1 MMSENTKKNNPQQ
14 QLQEMFSEMVNQ
26 TSSMLSPGDPLGA
39 MKPMQQVAEAWTKN
53 PQQFSEAMQ
62 SWTQQIGEMN
72 TRIWQDY
79 LDSQNKDK
87 SADAKSKLEELPYFK
102 WIREYHQTYTKWME
116 QQISE
121 TSGVSEKVKEDA
133 TFWSKQMLSAL
144 SPNNYFWT
152 NPAAINE
159 FIETKGESLRTGLQN
174 WMNDQQRDGLPEMI
188 DKTKFEVGGNLANT
202 PGKVIFRNEL
212 IELIQYAPMTDE
224 VHEIPVVIVPPWI
237 NKYYILDLKP
247 KKSFILNLVSQGYTV
262 FVISWKNPTKE
273 MRNTSMDDYLTQGP
287 LEAIEVAKNITKA
300 KQVHAV
306 GYCIGGT
313 LLASAMAWLNH
324 PDNSKGMTVKDWT
337 LLVTLVDFERPGEL
351 GSFINEDSMKYLEEE
366 MSKQGYL
373 DGSQMGNTMRMLRPD
388 GLIWHYFVNNYLFGK
403 QPPPIDL
410 LYWNDDATRM
420 PEKMQTFYLREYYVN
435 NRLRLP
441 DDLEL
446 AGHPIDLRR
455 IKQPLYCV
463 AAAEDHITPWEQVY
477 QINSLVKGPV
487 RFALTTAGHIAGV
500 VNPPVDPPKRSFWVG
515 KGNAALEPDA
525 WKENIKEK
533 PGTWWQDWTNWLSK
547 RCGKMVPPPKMGSSK
562 YPPLADA
569 PGTYVMEA

>member
-1 MMSENTKKNNPQQ
+1 
-14 QLQEMFSEMVNQ
+14 
-26 TSSMLSPGDPLGA
+26 
-39 MKPMQQVAEAWTKN
+39 
-53 PQQFSEAMQ
+53 
-62 SWTQQIGEMN
+62 
-72 TRIWQDY
+72 
-79 LDSQNKDK
+79 
-87 SADAKSKLEELPYFK
+87 
-102 WIREYHQTYTKWME
+102 
-116 QQISE
+116 
-121 TSGVSEKVKEDA
+121 
-133 TFWSKQMLSAL
+133 
-144 SPNNYFWT
+144 
-152 NPAAINE
+152 
-159 FIETKGESLRTGLQN
+159 
-174 WMNDQQRDGLPEMI
+174 
-188 DKTKFEVGGNLANT
+188 
-202 PGKVIFRNEL
+202 
-212 IELIQYAPMTDE
+212 
-224 VHEIPVVIVPPWI
+224 
-237 NKYYILDLKP
+237 
-247 KKSFILNLVSQGYTV
+247 
-262 FVISWKNPTKE
+262 
-273 MRNTSMDDYLTQGP
+273 
-287 LEAIEVAKNITKA
+287 
-300 KQVHAV
+300 
-306 GYCIGGT
+306 
-313 LLASAMAWLNH
+313 
-324 PDNSKGMTVKDWT
+324 MTVKDWT